1 MGYILYPTLRAL
13 PLLAYTSAPAPVWQD
28 AEHCSARGARDD
40 RRSSLGHQRS
50 QTSRQDASSAER
62 TEVEAKLR
70 LNGVHPVP
78 HPSGA
83 PFARV
88 HLRSCS
94 GVAGRGALLQEGARR
109 SGAAGGES
117 LIRQPSTG
125 WHGCQPW
132 GSLEAYGRGRTPPP
146 TLESKRCQPWAISEV
161 GRCGRMPPKIKQAK
175 QHAAAAGCSLP
186 LWSHCFAAGA
196 RYAQP
201 TNPGGPSQLFKFF
214 RAGSLRAGHARPLRE
229 LISAFVGAGHALPA
243 FNDLEDCS
251 GVPAIDRDCAGC
263 HMPVR

>member
-1 MGYILYPTLRAL
+1 MGPQRSRAL
-13 PLLAYTSAPAPVWQD
+13 
-28 AEHCSARGARDD
+28 
-40 RRSSLGHQRS
+40 
-50 QTSRQDASSAER
+50 RQDATSAER
-62 TEVEAKLR
+62 TEVEAKLC
-70 LNGVHPVP
+70 LNGVLPVP

-83 PFARV
+83 RDARV

-94 GVAGRGALLQEGARR
+94 GVAGRGALLREGARR

-146 TLESKRCQPWAISEV
+146 TLESKRCQPWALSEV

-175 QHAAAAGCSLP
+175 LHAAAAGCPLP
-186 LWSHCFAAGA
+186 RWSRSFAA
-196 RYAQP
+196 RAQEAQA
-201 TNPGGPSQLFKFF
+201 TIPGGPSQLFKFF

-229 LISAFVGAGHALPA
+229 LISAFVGAGHAPPA

-251 GVPAIDRDCAGC
+251 RLPAIDRDCAGC